1 MTRKEWIEKNLPA
14 YVNNKARGGVLCCP
28 SWYHELVRIDPG
40 VLNKLCEKRPD
51 LNAFEMC
58 EACWNT
64 ELNVNEERKKT
75 MTRREFVIKNY
86 GENVVDEDV
95 FGGIQGCP
103 GHYKKLVDADK
114 SITSGTAYGACIMKP
129 GLLTNEVCAKCW
141 NQEIQGTTETRPHG
155 FRLEKMEKAVKE
167 ADLSIKEAIDRAV
180 CDCDTC
186 AHQDICRFERQ
197 FRGMTKEMY
206 RHCIEET
213 ARYNIPELGI
223 QMRPLHCKR
232 YEPSPAIEDLNTA
245 VFHLKAQHL
254 TDELVQ
260 KIFGEEYKANE

>member
-1 MTRKEWIEKNLPA
+1 
-14 YVNNKARGGVLCCP
+14 
-28 SWYHELVRIDPG
+28 
-40 VLNKLCEKRPD
+40 
-51 LNAFEMC
+51 
-58 EACWNT
+58 
-64 ELNVNEERKKT
+64 

-86 GENVVDEDV
+86 GENVADDNV

-103 GHYKKLVDADK
+103 AHYKKLVDADK

-141 NQEIQGTTETRPHG
+141 DQEIPGTKKTRPNG
-155 FRLEKMEKAVKE
+155 FRLEKKEKSAE
-167 ADLSIKEAIDRAV
+167 EPELSVKEAIDRAT

-186 AHQDICRFERQ
+186 THHDLCRFEHQ

-206 RHCIEET
+206 LHCIEET

-232 YEPSPAIEDLNTA
+232 YEPTPTIEALDTA
-245 VFHLKAQHL
+245 VFQLKAQHL
-254 TDELVQ
+254 TDELIR
-260 KIFGEEYKANE
+260 KIFDEEPKESK

>member
-14 YVNNKARGGVLCCP
+14 YIDDCSDGGVISCP
-28 SWYHELVRIDPG
+28 RSYNELVRMDPG
-40 VLNKLCEKRPD
+40 ILVNWPCKTCHEESPLHMCEK
-51 LNAFEMC
+51 
-58 EACWNT
+58 CWNM
-64 ELNVNEERKKT
+64 ELNVKEERKKT
-75 MTRREFVIKNY
+75 MTRREFVIENY
-86 GENVVDEDV
+86 GKEVVDDLI
-95 FGGIQGCP
+95 FCGIHGCP
-103 GHYKKLVDADK
+103 GHYPKLVALDRSCNTICVGQPSCKDN
-114 SITSGTAYGACIMKP
+114 
-129 GLLTNEVCAKCW
+129 GLTCTECW
-141 NQEIQGTTETRPHG
+141 NTPIPQQPNDE
-155 FRLEKMEKAVKE
+155 V
-167 ADLSIKEAIDRAV
+167 IDRAV

-186 AHQDICRFERQ
+186 AHQDICRFECP

-254 TDELVQ
+254 TDELIR
-260 KIFGEEYKANE
+260 KIFDEEPKESK

>member
-1 MTRKEWIEKNLPA
+1 
-14 YVNNKARGGVLCCP
+14 
-28 SWYHELVRIDPG
+28 
-40 VLNKLCEKRPD
+40 
-51 LNAFEMC
+51 
-58 EACWNT
+58 
-64 ELNVNEERKKT
+64 

-86 GENVVDEDV
+86 GENVVDDGV

-103 GHYKKLVDADK
+103 AHYKKLVDVDK

-141 NQEIQGTTETRPHG
+141 DQEIPETKKTSPNG
-155 FRLEKMEKAVKE
+155 FREKVEKAVKE
-167 ADLSIKEAIDRAV
+167 ADLSIKEAIDRAT

-186 AHQDICRFERQ
+186 AHQDVCRFECQ

-213 ARYNIPELGI
+213 ARYNLPDLGI

-232 YEPSPAIEDLNTA
+232 YDPTPTIEESSKIDALNTA

-254 TDELVQ
+254 TDEMVR